1 MSTPLVQARG
11 IVKTFPLRGGTLGRV
26 QGGVRAVDHVDLDI
40 YDGEV
45 LGLVGESGCGKT
57 TLSRILLRLLDPDEG
72 SLHFDGQDLLTASRD
87 ELRRLRKN
95 IQVVFQDPYSS
106 LDSRATVGDSIAEGL
121 RAHGVGK
128 EQRQARV
135 AEVLDLVGLDPRLAR
150 RFPHEFSGG
159 QRQRIGIARALAVEP
174 RFLVADE
181 PVSALD
187 VSIRSQILNLLRD
200 LQLRL
205 GFTILFVSHDLA
217 VVEHLCDRVAVMY
230 LGEIVEVGTRD
241 DVFHLP
247 AHPYTKALLSS
258 VPVPDP
264 VGRDSRKRI
273 ILSGDV
279 PSPASPPSGCRFHP
293 RCPEVREQL
302 CHDIPTTLLTVDGTH
317 LAACHYAT
325 EPTTT
330 GAVISSTGE

>member
-1 MSTPLVQARG
+1 MTAPLVEARG

-72 SLHFDGQDLLTASRD
+72 SLHFDGQDLLDRVARRAAGAAQEHPGRLPGSLLVARLAGDGRRLDRRGTACPRRRASASASSASPRCSTSSASTRASPGASRTSSAAASASASASPG
-87 ELRRLRKN
+87 LSPSSRK
-95 IQVVFQDPYSS
+95 
-106 LDSRATVGDSIAEGL
+106 
-121 RAHGVGK
+121 
-128 EQRQARV
+128 
-135 AEVLDLVGLDPRLAR
+135 
-150 RFPHEFSGG
+150 
-159 QRQRIGIARALAVEP
+159 
-174 RFLVADE
+174 FLVADE

-264 VGRDSRKRI
+264 VGRDQRKRI
-273 ILSGDV
+273 ILTGDV
-279 PSPASPPSGCRFHP
+279 PVTGQPAVRLPLPPALSRGP
-293 RCPEVREQL
+293 R
-302 CHDIPTTLLTVDGTH
+302 
-317 LAACHYAT
+317 
-325 EPTTT
+325 
-330 GAVISSTGE
+330 GAVPRRPDDAAHRRRHPPRRLPLRRRTARPPAP

>member
-1 MSTPLVQARG
+1 MTEPLVQARG

-26 QGGVRAVDHVDLDI
+26 SGGVRAVDHVDLDI
-40 YDGEV
+40 YEGEV

-57 TLSRILLRLLDPDEG
+57 TLSRILLRLLEPDEG
-72 SLHFDGQDLLTASRD
+72 TLHFDGNDLRTTSRD
-87 ELRRLRKN
+87 ELRALRKN

-121 RAHGVGK
+121 RAHGVSK
-128 EQRQARV
+128 PQRQARV
-135 AEVLDLVGLDPRLAR
+135 AEVLELVGLDPRLAR

-200 LQLRL
+200 LQVRL

-241 DVFHLP
+241 DVFQLP

-258 VPVPDP
+258 VPVPNP
-264 VGRDSRKRI
+264 VGRDQRKRI
-273 ILSGDV
+273 ILTGDV
-279 PSPASPPSGCRFHP
+279 PSPADPPNGCRFHP
-293 RCPEVREQL
+293 RCPEFREAL
-302 CHDIPTTLLTVDGTH
+302 CPDVPTVLRSVDGTH
-317 LAACHYAT
+317 LAACHYAV
-325 EPTTT
+325 EPLAA
-330 GAVISSTGE
+330 GAAGASVS